1 MQEIANRLKSLRES
15 VNLSQAK
22 LAALMGAT
30 QASVNRYENGQ
41 TTPPLKILLWYADFF
56 DVSMD
61 YIFAR
66 TEQPEGR
73 LYEHKPKVIEA
84 ITQDNKELRQFV
96 DMCFDPA
103 SPVSEKLRDM
113 LTKML
118 EEQSKYEGIS
128 PCGVYSKI
136 PVSQG

>member
-1 MQEIANRLKSLRES
+1 MQEVAQRLKSLRES
-15 VNLSQAK
+15 VGLSQAK

-41 TTPPLKILLWYADFF
+41 SSPPLKILRWYADFF
-56 DVSMD
+56 DVSLD

-66 TEQPEGR
+66 TEQPEGK
-73 LYEHKPKVIEA
+73 LYEHKPKVVES

-103 SPVSEKLRDM
+103 SPVSEKLRET
-113 LTKML
+113 LTKLL
-118 EEQSKYEGIS
+118 EEQRK
-128 PCGVYSKI
+128 
-136 PVSQG
+136 

>member
-1 MQEIANRLKSLRES
+1 MQEIANRLKGLRES

-113 LTKML
+113 LVKML
-118 EEQSKYEGIS
+118 EEQSK
-128 PCGVYSKI
+128 
-136 PVSQG
+136 

>member
-1 MQEIANRLKSLRES
+1 MQEVAQRLKSLRES
-15 VNLSQAK
+15 VGLSQAK

-41 TTPPLKILLWYADFF
+41 SSPPLKVLRWYADFF
-56 DVSMD
+56 DVSLD

-66 TEQPEGR
+66 TEQPEGK
-73 LYEHKPKVIEA
+73 LYEHKPKVVEA

-103 SPVSEKLRDM
+103 SPVSEKLRET
-113 LTKML
+113 LTKLL
-118 EEQSKYEGIS
+118 EEQRK
-128 PCGVYSKI
+128 
-136 PVSQG
+136 

>member
-1 MQEIANRLKSLRES
+1 MQEIAQRLKSLRES

-41 TTPPLKILLWYADFF
+41 STPPIKILRWYADFF

-66 TEQPEGR
+66 TDQPEGK
-73 LYEHKPKVIEA
+73 LYEHKPKVLEA
-84 ITQDNKELRQFV
+84 VTQENKELRQFV

-103 SPVSEKLRDM
+103 SPVSEKLREV
-113 LTKML
+113 LTKLL
-118 EEQSKYEGIS
+118 EEQSK
-128 PCGVYSKI
+128 
-136 PVSQG
+136 

>member
-1 MQEIANRLKSLRES
+1 MQEIANRLKGLRES
-15 VNLSQAK
+15 VNSSQAK

-84 ITQDNKELRQFV
+84 ITQNNKELRQFV

-103 SPVSEKLRDM
+103 SPVSDKLRDM
-113 LTKML
+113 LVKML
-118 EEQSKYEGIS
+118 EEQSK
-128 PCGVYSKI
+128 
-136 PVSQG
+136 

>member
-1 MQEIANRLKSLRES
+1 MQEVAQRLKNLRES
-15 VNLSQAK
+15 VSLSHAK
-22 LAALMGAT
+22 IAALMGAT

-113 LTKML
+113 LAKML
-118 EEQSKYEGIS
+118 EEQSK
-128 PCGVYSKI
+128 
-136 PVSQG
+136 

>member
-1 MQEIANRLKSLRES
+1 MQEVAQRLKSMRES
-15 VNLSQAK
+15 VGVSQAK

-41 TTPPLKILLWYADFF
+41 SSPPLKILRWYADFF
-56 DVSMD
+56 DVSLD

-66 TEQPEGR
+66 TEQPEGK
-73 LYEHKPKVIEA
+73 LYEHKPKVVEA

-103 SPVSEKLRDM
+103 SPVSEKLRET
-113 LTKML
+113 LTKLL
-118 EEQSKYEGIS
+118 EEQRK
-128 PCGVYSKI
+128 
-136 PVSQG
+136 

>member
-1 MQEIANRLKSLRES
+1 MQEVAQRLKCLRES

-22 LAALMGAT
+22 IAKLMGAT

-41 TTPPLKILLWYADFF
+41 SSPPLKILLWYADFF

-66 TEQPEGR
+66 TEQPEGK

-96 DMCFDPA
+96 DMCFDPS
-103 SPVSEKLRDM
+103 SPVSEQLKAI
-113 LTKML
+113 LTKAL
-118 EEQSKYEGIS
+118 EEQGK
-128 PCGVYSKI
+128 
-136 PVSQG
+136 

>member
-1 MQEIANRLKSLRES
+1 MQELAQRLKTLRDS

-22 LAALMGAT
+22 IAGLMGAT

-41 TTPPLKILLWYADFF
+41 TSPPLKVLLWYADFF

-66 TEQPEGR
+66 TEQPEGK
-73 LYEHKPKVIEA
+73 LYEHKPKVIES

-103 SPVSEKLRDM
+103 SPISEKLRDI
-113 LTKML
+113 LTQALQEKKDL
-118 EEQSKYEGIS
+118 
-128 PCGVYSKI
+128 
-136 PVSQG
+136 

>member
-1 MQEIANRLKSLRES
+1 MQEVAQRLKSLRES
-15 VNLSQAK
+15 VGVSQAK

-41 TTPPLKILLWYADFF
+41 SSPPIKILRWYADFF
-56 DVSMD
+56 DVSLD

-66 TEQPEGR
+66 TEQPEGK
-73 LYEHKPKVIEA
+73 LYEHKPKVVEA

-103 SPVSEKLRDM
+103 SPVSEKLRET
-113 LTKML
+113 LTKLL
-118 EEQSKYEGIS
+118 EEQRK
-128 PCGVYSKI
+128 
-136 PVSQG
+136 

>member
-1 MQEIANRLKSLRES
+1 MQEIAQRLKSLRES

-41 TTPPLKILLWYADFF
+41 SSPPLKILQWYADFF

-66 TEQPEGR
+66 TDQPEGR
-73 LYEHKPKVIEA
+73 LLEA
-84 ITQDNKELRQFV
+84 VTQENKELRQFV

-103 SPVSEKLRDM
+103 SPVSEKLREV
-113 LTKML
+113 LTKLL
-118 EEQSKYEGIS
+118 EEQSK
-128 PCGVYSKI
+128 
-136 PVSQG
+136 